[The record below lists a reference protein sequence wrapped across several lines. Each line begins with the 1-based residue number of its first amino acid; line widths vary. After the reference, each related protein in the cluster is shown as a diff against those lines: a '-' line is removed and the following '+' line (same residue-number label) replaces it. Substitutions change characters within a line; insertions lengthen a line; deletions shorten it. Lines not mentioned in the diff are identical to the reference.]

1 MGKRARLFARV
12 RLDCSLFTSPQKL
25 NRLKVHLAFKRLAW
39 DFPLFRNDKS
49 LGPLPNAGHYDL
61 SGLPLLVRKTTAL
74 RFNNFPPM
82 DIGGVRL
89 ISALSLSRVATVLR
103 KETHRAKSRRHEDA

>member
-61 SGLPLLVRKTTAL
+61 SGLPLLVRKTTVL

-89 ISALSLSRVATVLR
+89 IIALSLSRVATVLR
-103 KETHRAKSRRHEDA
+103 KDTHHAKFRSHEDA